1 VVAED
6 ARFIRLLNRGTQ
18 LRESLA
24 ERWRSMGDYSGA
36 RAIVSAALLQE
47 HFSNSTRVWTGVNLM
62 TIHKSKGK
70 EFDEV
75 VVFEGSRTGRLL
87 RENATGRETEQ
98 ARLALRVAVTR
109 AKQRTTILTPSW
121 ASCPLV

>member
-1 VVAED
+1 MTASVRDKRDVKHA
-6 ARFIRLLNRGTQ
+6 
-18 LRESLA
+18 
-24 ERWRSMGDYSGA
+24 
-36 RAIVSAALLQE
+36 LQE
-47 HFSNSTRVWTGVNLM
+47 HSSNSTRFGTGVNLM

-87 RENATGRETEQ
+87 LDNATGRETEQ